1 MIEIALGFNRAQRE
15 STGVETNHTKEI
27 NMNTN
32 SAFRALTANR
42 KARQNQGGFNVRAL
56 TQSGAPSKS
65 CSRDYSGQY
74 EFTLERAEALKATL
88 ERNNPGRT
96 WVVLPA

>member
-1 MIEIALGFNRAQRE
+1 MCGDKRVH
-15 STGVETNHTKEI
+15 TGVATINPKEI

-42 KARQNQGGFNVRAL
+42 KARQNQGGFTVRAV
-56 TQSGAPSKS
+56 TKSGAPSKS
-65 CSRDYSGQY
+65 LSRDYSGQS

-88 ERNNPGRT
+88 EQNNPGRT